1 MAADFVGPRC
11 LRTQPEPKVWSTT
24 CSARHPPQGENM
36 ATTSNT
42 TQPDDVPAPVPEPPS
57 IPDRAGW
64 VVPVT
69 VIGVVVALMACAF
82 GAFLVHAYPVL
93 KEPLTVALSIATL
106 AGLIVTTVVSLN
118 RRR

>member
-1 MAADFVGPRC
+1 
-11 LRTQPEPKVWSTT
+11 
-24 CSARHPPQGENM
+24 M
-36 ATTSNT
+36 ATTTSNPI
-42 TQPDDVPAPVPEPPS
+42 QPDGAPAPVPEPPTV
-57 IPDRAGW
+57 PDREGW

-93 KEPLTVALSIATL
+93 KEPLTMALSIATL
-106 AGLIVTTVVSLN
+106 AGLLVTTVVLLH